1 MSEELKLTERLGD
14 PELAKKLTMLQL
26 QEYFHN
32 LEQKK
37 GSDCLCP
44 LCGST
49 HWYIPAS
56 PDSIEHPLILTM
68 PIPAQKGIGIWVYPI
83 YCKECAHML
92 LLEASQ
98 IVKHF
103 VDAGKL

>member
-1 MSEELKLTERLGD
+1 
-14 PELAKKLTMLQL
+14 
-26 QEYFHN
+26 
-32 LEQKK
+32 
-37 GSDCLCP
+37 
-44 LCGST
+44 
-49 HWYIPAS
+49 
-56 PDSIEHPLILTM
+56 M

-83 YCKECAHML
+83 YCKECAHMI